1 MGVFSRADHAF
12 QKLNIG
18 VKKSIGKDAG
28 QSRGLLVMGLGDMDL
43 VVKQEIGACGYFGVS
58 FQCFHRKGAKGAKST
73 QRGFVRVN
81 RVCD

>member
-28 QSRGLLVMGLGDMDL
+28 QRVGMLPCLF
-43 VVKQEIGACGYFGVS
+43 KQEMGVCGYGWCSWFSPQRRKVS
-58 FQCFHRKGAKGAKST
+58 AKPPSA
-73 QRGFVRVN
+73 VRVGWGWCFSN
-81 RVCD
+81 G